1 MSNPSYFQDNPDAWG
16 HSTFN
21 GTGQHMKSY
30 DGERDKYFTK
40 GEDGYVLKD
49 GYEQREQSNDSTSMG
64 AVATYSNESSDYD
77 GEDNTFN
84 HYGIYRTARE
94 SDQAQEAPAPAA
106 TPTPPPERDPEQIQT
121 DLEELEVG
129 RGVYDDTRL
138 DRPENN
144 RPRFNFSDDPYKD
157 AIGYGDDLNAHY
169 ETKFIPSLRAEA
181 EQTSR
186 EIGFSGRNA
195 LNDFVGKV
203 PQLGDP
209 KDLFTYY
216 SDQLN
221 QSA

>member
-1 MSNPSYFQDNPDAWG
+1 MSRYTRADGYEMYDARNNSNSKD
-16 HSTFN
+16 H
-21 GTGQHMKSY
+21 
-30 DGERDKYFTK
+30 DKYFRK
-40 GEDGYVLKD
+40 DERSGEYVLRD
-49 GYEQREQSNDSTSMG
+49 GYEQRYLGSGDYVHSAGAETTFSND
-64 AVATYSNESSDYD
+64 YD
-77 GEDNTFN
+77 DMWDSYEPDRDKKI
-84 HYGIYRTARE
+84 YGIYGKARE
-94 SDQAQEAPAPAA
+94 SDQAQETPAPAA